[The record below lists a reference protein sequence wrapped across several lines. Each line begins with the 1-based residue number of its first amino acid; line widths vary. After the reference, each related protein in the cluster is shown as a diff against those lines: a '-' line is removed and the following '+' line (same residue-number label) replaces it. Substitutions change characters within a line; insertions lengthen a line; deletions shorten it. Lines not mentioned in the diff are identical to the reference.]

1 MRKKIIARSIAL
13 AGGALLSTALMAKA
27 PNILVIMSDD
37 VGMTNVSAYSHGVMG
52 YNTPNI
58 DRIAK
63 EGIMFTDHYAQPSSA
78 AGRAS
83 FITGQYPIRSGLT
96 TVGRPDSPLGI
107 KPETP
112 TLAEVLKPLGYMSG
126 QFGKNHLGDRNEHLP
141 TVHGF
146 DEFFGN
152 LYHLNTEETF
162 EQFDYP
168 KDPEFRQKFG
178 TRGVLHCYANT
189 TDDETNDPRF
199 GKMGKQKC
207 KDTGELS
214 RKRMET
220 VDDEFIAASLDF
232 MKRSKKADKPF
243 FVWLNPSRMH
253 MFTHLRPEHRYL
265 AAKATSEDDLY
276 GSGMVEH
283 DMQVGQLLDDMKTV
297 SYTHLRAHE
306 T

>member
-1 MRKKIIARSIAL
+1 
-13 AGGALLSTALMAKA
+13 
-27 PNILVIMSDD
+27 
-37 VGMTNVSAYSHGVMG
+37 
-52 YNTPNI
+52 
-58 DRIAK
+58 
-63 EGIMFTDHYAQPSSA
+63 
-78 AGRAS
+78 
-83 FITGQYPIRSGLT
+83 
-96 TVGRPDSPLGI
+96 
-107 KPETP
+107 
-112 TLAEVLKPLGYMSG
+112 MSG

-220 VDDEFIAASLDF
+220 VDDADSGGKRTDYNFQFAKRFWNNRFRIVVGGKVSTGSTVQQDETFIDNVSIEYRLDNSGTRYVKLF
-232 MKRSKKADKPF
+232 HDKNYESVLEGEIIETGVGIVLRKKMSHLGELFIFKSKKK
-243 FVWLNPSRMH
+243 
-253 MFTHLRPEHRYL
+253 
-265 AAKATSEDDLY
+265 K
-276 GSGMVEH
+276 
-283 DMQVGQLLDDMKTV
+283 
-297 SYTHLRAHE
+297 
-306 T
+306 